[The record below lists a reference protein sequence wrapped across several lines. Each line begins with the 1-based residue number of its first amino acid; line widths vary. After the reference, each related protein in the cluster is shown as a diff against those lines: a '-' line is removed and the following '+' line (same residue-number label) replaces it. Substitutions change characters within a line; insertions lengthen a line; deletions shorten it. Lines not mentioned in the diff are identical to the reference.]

1 MFAGF
6 GNSSDLLA
14 CMQEGGKGHRSS
26 NKIPAIV
33 SMWNNFHL
41 LVGVH
46 PFTQACLSSKG
57 IYVLM
62 GINNETGFPTFQ
74 DIKGMVYSKIIFYF
88 LVH

>member
-6 GNSSDLLA
+6 GNSSDLLD
-14 CMQEGGKGHRSS
+14 CMPEGGKGQRSS

-41 LVGVH
+41 LMGVH
-46 PFTQACLSSKG
+46 PFTQACWS
-57 IYVLM
+57 LM

-74 DIKGMVYSKIIFYF
+74 DIKGMVYSKMIF
-88 LVH
+88 